1 VRRVEALVRWQHPE
15 KGLLSPDSFIVAA
28 EQAGAITPLTIW
40 VLEEALRQCREWHR
54 NGLVLGVAVNVSLRT
69 LRESQFPDLVSAL
82 LRQYQVAPADLTL
95 EITENS
101 MLEEQEQTVRVL
113 HELNALGVRIA
124 LDDVGVGHSSLGYIT
139 QLPVHE
145 LKVDRSF
152 LSAPPGSKGHAVVCC
167 ILGLGMALDLSV
179 VVEGVETRE
188 AWDWLIGLGCDWG
201 QGYFMSR
208 ALPALALEDWFREHP
223 ALKQRS
229 AVDTAH
235 LESAVPAFLH
245 QPDSTATTRES

>member
-1 VRRVEALVRWQHPE
+1 
-15 KGLLSPDSFIVAA
+15 
-28 EQAGAITPLTIW
+28 
-40 VLEEALRQCREWHR
+40 CREWHR
-54 NGLVLGVAVNVSLRT
+54 NGLVLGVAVNVSLRK

-101 MLEEQEQTVRVL
+101 MLEEQEQTLRVL
-113 HELNALGVRIA
+113 HDLNDLGVRLA

-152 LSAPPGSKGHAVVCC
+152 LSSPPGSKGHAVVCC

-188 AWDWLIGLGCDWG
+188 AWDWLIGMGCDWG

-208 ALPALALEDWFREHP
+208 ALPASALEDWFRDHP
-223 ALKQRS
+223 ALEPGS
-229 AVDTAH
+229 AVGVIGRQSAD
-235 LESAVPAFLH
+235 LEFLN
-245 QPDSTATTRES
+245 